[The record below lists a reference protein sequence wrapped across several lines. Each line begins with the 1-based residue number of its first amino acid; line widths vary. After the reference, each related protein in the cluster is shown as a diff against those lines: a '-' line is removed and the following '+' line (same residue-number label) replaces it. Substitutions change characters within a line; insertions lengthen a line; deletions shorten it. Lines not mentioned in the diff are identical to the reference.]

1 MANEKSKEIKMD
13 AQKGQKN
20 EKLSYEQLEQ
30 VANNLNRQCQQFY
43 SQLQEA
49 NRIIS
54 GFNEIDMLLSI
65 LSKSEHF
72 NEEFVN
78 RCSAKIE
85 EIVTEALD
93 NGEKQAED
101 SKA

>member
-30 VANNLNRQCQQFY
+30 VANNLNRQCQQLY
-43 SQLQEA
+43 NQLQEA
-49 NRIIS
+49 NRVIA
-54 GFNEIDMLLSI
+54 GFNEIDMLLAI
-65 LSKSEHF
+65 LGKSEHF
-72 NEEFVN
+72 SEEFVT

-85 EIVTEALD
+85 EIVTEAMD

>member
-1 MANEKSKEIKMD
+1 MAKEKSKEIKMD
-13 AQKGQKN
+13 ASG
-20 EKLSYEQLEQ
+20 EKKEKHSYEQLEQ

-43 SQLQEA
+43 GQLQEA

-72 NEEFVN
+72 SEEFVN

-85 EIVTEALD
+85 QIVTEALD
-93 NGEKQAED
+93 NGEKQTEESNA
-101 SKA
+101 

>member
-43 SQLQEA
+43 NQLQEA

-72 NEEFVN
+72 SEEFVT

-93 NGEKQAED
+93 NGEKQAEE
-101 SKA
+101 SNA

>member
-43 SQLQEA
+43 NQLQEA

-72 NEEFVN
+72 SEEFVT

-93 NGEKQAED
+93 NGEKQVED

>member
-43 SQLQEA
+43 NQLQEA

-54 GFNEIDMLLSI
+54 GFNEIEMLLSI
-65 LSKSEHF
+65 LDKSEHF
-72 NEEFVN
+72 SEEFVT